1 MFKKI
6 DEHLNVPHRAYNT
19 HLLAH
24 PCVSDDGVS
33 ITKCLT
39 EHIVMILMLIDFAY
53 HDITG
58 QVQKYYL

>member
-1 MFKKI
+1 MCHTKHIIHIWMLTPVF
-6 DEHLNVPHRAYNT
+6 LWG
-19 HLLAH
+19 L
-24 PCVSDDGVS
+24 S
-33 ITKCLT
+33 IRKCLT